1 MDDKVQDD
9 VNRNFWK
16 RSLRKRFVNGRI
28 MLRYCPSICAKGLIK
43 TKTVGIAKWNS
54 ACSLVTIPT
63 ALSRLVVFEDRSCF
77 FIMPYC

>member
-9 VNRNFWK
+9 VNRSFWK

-43 TKTVGIAKWNS
+43 TKTVGIAKWNLGWMDPRAILDVKS
-54 ACSLVTIPT
+54 PLSHAAIVSL
-63 ALSRLVVFEDRSCF
+63 
-77 FIMPYC
+77 